1 MRIIFLTSNLASGG
15 AQRTISWL
23 SQYISSKGDDVSI
36 LSFSDDIFY
45 KIKDPV
51 KLISI
56 NVKSSNCFFKRV
68 INVVTRYI
76 RIKKYLS
83 KLKPDCVFCMLPD
96 DLRYLPASRK
106 YKIFSS
112 ERNNPKQLSKNE
124 FKKRVKL
131 FNKCDG
137 IVYQTKRA
145 ADVYSGLLNVC
156 STVIPNAVG
165 NSDSLI
171 TRDNVIRK
179 KEFSAIGRLVDQK
192 DYITMIRGFKSFC
205 DQKEGYKLRIYG
217 IGPDEEKIKA
227 YLKELKVENNVFLM
241 GETNSVIKE
250 IQDSSAYIMTSKHEG
265 MPNSL
270 MEALGA
276 GLPCIS
282 TDCEFGPAE
291 LIEDYKNG
299 ILINVGD
306 YKALTLA
313 MLWIANNP
321 DEAEKLGKNARN
333 ILNTNSIETIGNKYY
348 TFVHKIAEK

>member
-137 IVYQTKRA
+137 IVYQTKERRM
-145 ADVYSGLLNVC
+145 Y
-156 STVIPNAVG
+156 IP
-165 NSDSLI
+165 
-171 TRDNVIRK
+171 
-179 KEFSAIGRLVDQK
+179 
-192 DYITMIRGFKSFC
+192 
-205 DQKEGYKLRIYG
+205 
-217 IGPDEEKIKA
+217 A
-227 YLKELKVENNVFLM
+227 Y
-241 GETNSVIKE
+241 
-250 IQDSSAYIMTSKHEG
+250 
-265 MPNSL
+265 
-270 MEALGA
+270 
-276 GLPCIS
+276 
-282 TDCEFGPAE
+282 
-291 LIEDYKNG
+291 
-299 ILINVGD
+299 
-306 YKALTLA
+306 
-313 MLWIANNP
+313 
-321 DEAEKLGKNARN
+321 
-333 ILNTNSIETIGNKYY
+333 
-348 TFVHKIAEK
+348 